1 MRELLQQLKK
11 RRLALGLKQ
20 KDMMLRIGVSRQQ
33 YQHLESRGNPRLNTL
48 ELIAKGLKSELL
60 LIPEEKLNA
69 VRSILEDTD
78 TRHQNLLSSAT
89 AYDNSA
95 ERTAGKNDANSLA
108 DDPWKDMLEGDE

>member
-1 MRELLQQLKK
+1 MRSLLQQLKK

-33 YQHLESRGNPRLNTL
+33 YQHVESKGNPRLNTL

-69 VRSILEDTD
+69 VKSILEDTQ
-78 TRHQNLLSSAT
+78 TKHQNILSSAS
-89 AYDNSA
+89 AYNNSA
-95 ERTAGKNDANSLA
+95 ERAEDKNDENSLA
-108 DDPWKDMLEGDE
+108 NDPWKDMLEGDE